1 MSPAW
6 CGHQTETANSRYGL
20 TNVSNKANKILGML
34 SRTFTYFDVD
44 LVKSLNSTT
53 IEAILKVFG
62 LTTLA
67 KRRERGDLIQ
77 LYKIV
82 NGLDTIH
89 WESTT
94 TLQRKTVMDHGV
106 ITRGHPLKLTARE
119 LVKCCE
125 QRHNFSLIV

>member
-77 LYKIV
+77 LFKIASTEYIGHRPQHFSV
-82 NGLDTIH
+82 KLSWIMESLLEDT
-89 WESTT
+89 
-94 TLQRKTVMDHGV
+94 
-106 ITRGHPLKLTARE
+106 P
-119 LVKCCE
+119 
-125 QRHNFSLIV
+125 